1 MLPRRSPPCC
11 WKRKGR
17 RREPHLVP
25 TLEARIVIVVVD
37 CGMGNLQSV
46 VRALQ
51 RVGGDVV
58 ASSDVEAI
66 EAADKIVL
74 PGVGSLAQGMDNLAR
89 RHLLPLLAHKVLTM
103 HTPVLG
109 ICLGHQMLVRW
120 GEEGAVPALGW
131 IDGVSQNLRGGAA
144 EPGLKVPHLGWN
156 TLTVLRECP
165 LLRGVPLDACFY
177 FAHSYGVLCN
187 DRSAIAATTRY
198 GSDFVSVLHRE
209 HIFGTQFHPEK
220 SQANGLTVLRNFVE
234 FVPGA

>member
-1 MLPRRSPPCC
+1 
-11 WKRKGR
+11 
-17 RREPHLVP
+17 
-25 TLEARIVIVVVD
+25 VIVVVD

-51 RVGGDVV
+51 RVGADVV
-58 ASSDVEAI
+58 VSSAVEVV

-74 PGVGSLAQGMDNLAR
+74 PGVGSLAQGMDSLAR
-89 RHLLPLLAHKVLTM
+89 RRLLPVLTHKVVAT

-109 ICLGHQMLVRW
+109 ICLGHQMLVHW
-120 GEEGAVPALGW
+120 GEEGAAPALGW
-131 IDGVSQNLRGGAA
+131 IDGASQHLRGSAA

-156 TLTVLRECP
+156 TLTVRRDCP
-165 LLRGVPLDACFY
+165 LLRGVAADACFY
-177 FAHSYGVLCN
+177 FAHSYGVQCN
-187 DRSAIAATTRY
+187 DRSAIAATTHY

-234 FVPGA
+234 YLPGA